1 MSQGDSN
8 VNQGDLSQGDSSQ
21 GDSVA
26 RGDNEE
32 ESDQLSIEDT
42 DIIIG
47 LLETVV
53 ILWCSVLPQL
63 EQVLVCCHGDVL
75 WSAHHYLGRILK
87 CLIESLRTRVI

>member
-1 MSQGDSN
+1 MLLQENLSQGDSN
-8 VNQGDLSQGDSSQ
+8 VNQGDSSQ

-87 CLIESLRTRVI
+87 CYVSGPL